1 MTLIMSE
8 CRAIGAR
15 DHMQNVGVPGQL
27 AKLHHSSSLKQLLL
41 QLYIFAQQDWS
52 LVIADEPIF
61 IPV

>member
-1 MTLIMSE
+1 MTLIMSD
-8 CRAIGAR
+8 CRAIG
-15 DHMQNVGVPGQL
+15 DHMQNAGVPGRL
-27 AKLHHSSSLKQLLL
+27 AELHHSSSLKQPLL